1 MSTASILLDSGLENI
16 STILGTRLHF
26 SSALCSELITA
37 NSYTPSLSKILN
49 NQTCITQL
57 RSLSDE
63 KKDTISKIVEDIVA
77 YEKEAHFFFEEK
89 NSLESLETDTFGQL
103 IFQYELLKVFN
114 HTPFLLMILSYF
126 KIFITPLVTLM
137 LPLCLFFVPYLLIR
151 YVWGLPIQFAIYK
164 DIMLSMWGWSGFDNL
179 TPQKILQ
186 NVFTIFTMGQSMYQ
200 PLQNAF
206 HLYKIDSTITT
217 LGTTITNYYAC
228 ISKLRTLLKEESI
241 EFHISPLLDTLPLS
255 DIRRIFIELLEDPY
269 RLLHVAKDVAHF
281 EILWNISKDT
291 QFKKVALF
299 DSTTPYFKGEDIADI
314 NLSLKDRVGSS
325 ISVQNS
331 ETHYLL
337 SGPNGGGKS
346 SFLRGVLQTVLF
358 AQTYGYSS
366 ASNVELAPF
375 DYILSGLHIQD
386 LPGKKSLFEKEICF
400 ARDVLYYN
408 NPAYKGFILF
418 DEIFHSTNPPDCIK
432 TSNVF
437 LNKLWS
443 YNHVASIVSTHVFEI
458 IDASPTH
465 VKKICVDA
473 HRVEDT
479 LVYSYKIKPGVSKE
493 SSVTEIWKKVWSE

>member
-1 MSTASILLDSGLENI
+1 
-16 STILGTRLHF
+16 
-26 SSALCSELITA
+26 
-37 NSYTPSLSKILN
+37 
-49 NQTCITQL
+49 
-57 RSLSDE
+57 
-63 KKDTISKIVEDIVA
+63 
-77 YEKEAHFFFEEK
+77 
-89 NSLESLETDTFGQL
+89 
-103 IFQYELLKVFN
+103 
-114 HTPFLLMILSYF
+114 
-126 KIFITPLVTLM
+126 
-137 LPLCLFFVPYLLIR
+137 
-151 YVWGLPIQFAIYK
+151 
-164 DIMLSMWGWSGFDNL
+164 
-179 TPQKILQ
+179 
-186 NVFTIFTMGQSMYQ
+186 
-200 PLQNAF
+200 LQNAF

-217 LGTTITNYYAC
+217 LGTTITNYITC
-228 ISKLRTLLKEESI
+228 ISELRNLLKEESI
-241 EFHISPLLDTLPLS
+241 KFHISPLLDTLPLI

-269 RLLHVAKDVAHF
+269 RLLHVAKDVAQF

-291 QFKKVALF
+291 QFKKVTLF

-314 NLSLKDRVGSS
+314 NLSLEDRVGSS

-375 DYILSGLHIQD
+375 DYIMSGLHIQD

-408 NPAYKGFILF
+408 NPAYKGVILF

-443 YNHVASIVSTHVFEI
+443 YTHVASIVSTHVFEI
-458 IDASPTH
+458 IDVSPRH

-473 HRVEDT
+473 HREADT